1 MPPAILHIQVG
12 QTASKQFKGDRS
24 EQQTRFLISWS
35 SHMTEERICRVLIV
49 DNELEFAAQTA
60 SKLQEIRPSLL
71 NHNQLQLELTN
82 NAYFAAERLRLS
94 PVGQPP
100 WDIII
105 SDVYM
110 PFPNRSLTET
120 VPETELELG
129 DFTYDRRVWA
139 CWQSVYTESALA
151 DEKVDHGGLRIA
163 HTIAH
168 RLDAGESMSD
178 LKLILMSECLEGDE
192 RDTLLAYQATKTGW
206 LKYYDKTEWDC
217 RHRSTWP
224 AAKLTPDIFQWA
236 LFMAIAQRDWKYWG
250 DSIYEI
256 IPDAHTVVNS
266 TTPQMESIRTE
277 ARRLGRN
284 AEIEAVL
291 ITGEKGT
298 GREVVARLI
307 HEVRLKTLQVEAEF
321 VVIDCSSIPA
331 NDFERQL
338 LDRVEES
345 DGGTLF
351 VDEVDKLTLYHQG
364 LLYHLIKDRR
374 ISAGERIQTL
384 DFNARLTVCTASG
397 RNLEELNRNG
407 DFHSD
412 LYFLLKDE
420 QLHIAPLRERR
431 ADAVCLAKMLAG
443 EGVTGLTLSED
454 AKEWIKGYDWP
465 GNTKE
470 LMQVIKAA
478 GRRVLTGS
486 LTGSDL
492 QRVITTR
499 QLPPLT
505 DFYPHGEPHGNGDKT
520 AGATMNQYA
529 FRRTGD
535 YWHVSYE
542 GPEFLLKDAK
552 GLHYIAHL
560 LRHPRERFTVFQLT
574 AIVNPLA
581 LGTSTKP
588 NLSPDEYEMNDGLG
602 HAGFNIDEKAL
613 KQYKDELK
621 RLETDREIA
630 EQLNNSVMIEE
641 LEKEINAIRKQI
653 VLDTGLRGRSRKS
666 ADTAERARRAVFNS
680 YERALTSI
688 LKNDKRLYQH
698 LHNAIKTGQALVYDP
713 EQVPKW
719 EL

>member
-1 MPPAILHIQVG
+1 
-12 QTASKQFKGDRS
+12 
-24 EQQTRFLISWS
+24 
-35 SHMTEERICRVLIV
+35 MTEERICRVLIV

-60 SKLQEIRPSLL
+60 NKLREIRPSLL
-71 NHNQLQLELTN
+71 NHNQLEIELTN
-82 NAYFAAERLRLS
+82 NAYFVADRLLA
-94 PVGQPP
+94 PGPPP

-110 PFPNRSLTET
+110 PFPNRSLTEIA
-120 VPETELELG
+120 PETELELG
-129 DFTYDRRVWA
+129 EFSYDGKVWA
-139 CWQSVYTESALA
+139 CWQSIYSEDALA
-151 DEKVDHGGLRIA
+151 HEKVDHGGLRIA
-163 HTIAH
+163 HMIAR
-168 RLDAGESMSD
+168 RLDSGESMSD

-192 RDTLLAYQATKTGW
+192 RDALLAYQASRTGW
-206 LKYYDKTEWDC
+206 LKYYDKTEWNS
-217 RHRSTWP
+217 RNRSTWP
-224 AAKLTPDIFQWA
+224 ADKLAPDIFQWA

-256 IPDAHTVVNS
+256 IPDAHTIVNS

-277 ARRLGRN
+277 ARRFGRN
-284 AEIEAVL
+284 AEIETVL

-307 HEVRLKTLQVEAEF
+307 HEVRLKTLQVEGAF

-331 NDFERQL
+331 GDFERQL

-374 ISAGERIQTL
+374 ISASERIQTL

-431 ADAVCLAKMLAG
+431 ADAVSLAKMLAG
-443 EGVTGLTLSED
+443 EGVAGLTLSED
-454 AKEWIKGYDWP
+454 AKDWIKGYDWP

-478 GRRVLTGS
+478 GRRALTGS

-492 QRVITTR
+492 QRVITTQ
-499 QLPPLT
+499 QLPPLPT
-505 DFYPHGEPHGNGDKT
+505 DFYHHGETHGNGEKPVE
-520 AGATMNQYA
+520 ATPDQYA

-535 YWHVSYE
+535 YWHISYE
-542 GPEFLLKDAK
+542 GSAFLLKDAK

-560 LRHPRERFTVFQLT
+560 LRHPGKHFTVFQLT
-574 AIVNPLA
+574 AIVNPA
-581 LGTSTKP
+581 APGASEKP
-588 NLSPDEYEMNDGLG
+588 SLSFDEYEVNHHLG
-602 HAGFNIDEKAL
+602 HAGFNIDAKAL
-613 KQYKDELK
+613 KQYHDALK
-621 RLETDREIA
+621 RLNDDLEIA
-630 EQLNNSVMIEE
+630 KQLSNSARIEE
-641 LEKEINAIRKQI
+641 LEDEINAIRKQI
-653 VLDTGLRGRSRKS
+653 VLDTGLGGRSRKS
-666 ADTAERARRAVFNS
+666 LDTGERARRAVFGS
-680 YERALTSI
+680 YDRALTSI
-688 LKNDKRLYQH
+688 LRYDKKLWQH
-698 LHNAIKTGQALVYDP
+698 LHNAIKTGQSLVYDP
-713 EQVPKW
+713 EKVPKW
-719 EL
+719 DL

>member
-1 MPPAILHIQVG
+1 
-12 QTASKQFKGDRS
+12 
-24 EQQTRFLISWS
+24 
-35 SHMTEERICRVLIV
+35 MTEERICRVLIV
-49 DNELEFAAQTA
+49 DNELKFAAQTA
-60 SKLQEIRPSLL
+60 SKLREIRPSLL
-71 NHNQLQLELTN
+71 NHNQIQIQLTN
-82 NAYFAAERLRLS
+82 NAYFASEQLRLS
-94 PVGQPP
+94 PLGRPP

-110 PFPNRSLTET
+110 PFPNQSLNET
-120 VPETELELG
+120 MPETELELRE
-129 DFTYDRRVWA
+129 FRYEERPWA
-139 CWQSVYTESALA
+139 CWQSTYSERALA

-163 HTIAH
+163 HTIAQ

-192 RDTLLAYQATKTGW
+192 RDSLLAYQASKSGW
-206 LKYYDKTEWDC
+206 LKYYDKTEWDW
-217 RHRSTWP
+217 RNRSTWP
-224 AAKLTPDIFQWA
+224 ADKLAPDIFQWA

-284 AEIEAVL
+284 AEIETVL

-307 HEVRLKTLQVEAEF
+307 HEVRLKTLQVEGPF

-331 NDFERQL
+331 DDFERQL

-364 LLYHLIKDRR
+364 LLYHLIRDRK
-374 ISAGERIQTL
+374 ISERIQTV
-384 DFNARLTVCTASG
+384 DFKARLTVCTASG

-431 ADAVCLAKMLAG
+431 ADAVSLAKMLAG
-443 EGVTGLTLSED
+443 ETVIGLTLSED
-454 AKEWIKGYDWP
+454 AKDWIKGYDWP

-478 GRRVLTGS
+478 GRRALTGS

-492 QRVITTR
+492 QRVITTQ
-499 QLPPLT
+499 QLPPLDT
-505 DFYPHGEPHGNGDKT
+505 ILPDHHSEAKGNGEQPV
-520 AGATMNQYA
+520 AAIPNQYV
-529 FRRTGD
+529 FRREGD
-535 YWHVSYE
+535 YWNISYE
-542 GPEFLLKDAK
+542 GKTFLLKDAK
-552 GLHYIAHL
+552 GLYYIAHL
-560 LRHPRERFTVFQLT
+560 LRHPGKRFTVFELT
-574 AIVNPLA
+574 AIVNPVPSDISRKPA
-581 LGTSTKP
+581 LSL
-588 NLSPDEYEMNDGLG
+588 NEYEETHDLG
-602 HAGFNIDEKAL
+602 HAGFNIDAKAR
-613 KQYKDELK
+613 KQYQDTLK
-621 RLETDREIA
+621 RLDTDLEIA
-630 EQLNNSVMIEE
+630 RQLNDSARIKE
-641 LEKEINAIRKQI
+641 LEEEINAIRRQL
-653 VLDTGLRGRSRKS
+653 VLDTGLGGRSRKS
-666 ADTAERARRAVFNS
+666 LDTVERARKAVLGS
-680 YERALTSI
+680 YERALNSV
-688 LKNDKRLYQH
+688 LRHDNRLYQH
-698 LHNAIKTGQALVYDP
+698 LHNAIKTGQSLVYEP
-713 EQVPKW
+713 EKVPTW

>member
-1 MPPAILHIQVG
+1 
-12 QTASKQFKGDRS
+12 
-24 EQQTRFLISWS
+24 
-35 SHMTEERICRVLIV
+35 MTEERICRVLIV

-60 SKLQEIRPSLL
+60 SKLKEIRSSLL
-71 NHNQLQLELTN
+71 NHNQLQIELTN
-82 NAYFAAERLRLS
+82 NAYFVAERLRLA
-94 PVGQPP
+94 PAGQPP

-110 PFPNRSLTET
+110 PFPNGSLTET

-129 DFTYDRRVWA
+129 EFSYDNKVWE
-139 CWQSVYTESALA
+139 CWQSIYTERALA
-151 DEKVDHGGLRIA
+151 DERVDHGGLRIA
-163 HTIAH
+163 HTIAR
-168 RLDAGESMSD
+168 RLDCGDSMSD
-178 LKLILMSECLEGDE
+178 LKLILMSECLTGDE
-192 RDTLLAYQATKTGW
+192 RDTLLAYQASKTAW
-206 LKYYDKTEWDC
+206 LKYYDKTEWNC
-217 RHRSTWP
+217 RNRSTWP
-224 AAKLTPDIFQWA
+224 ADKLAPDIFQWA

-256 IPDAHTVVNS
+256 IPDAHTIVNS

-277 ARRLGRN
+277 ARRFGRN
-284 AEIEAVL
+284 AEIETVL

-307 HEVRLKTLQVEAEF
+307 HEVRLKTLGIEGAF
-321 VVIDCSSIPA
+321 VVIDCSSIPVG
-331 NDFERQL
+331 DFERQL

-374 ISAGERIQTL
+374 ISAAGERIQTL
-384 DFNARLTVCTASG
+384 DFNALLTVCTASG
-397 RNLEELNRNG
+397 RNLEELNRKG
-407 DFHSD
+407 DFHSG

-431 ADAVCLAKMLAG
+431 ADAVSLAKMLAG
-443 EGVTGLTLSED
+443 ESVTGLTLSED

-478 GRRVLTGS
+478 GRRALTGS

-492 QRVITTR
+492 QRVVTTQ
-499 QLPPLT
+499 QLPPIT
-505 DFYPHGEPHGNGDKT
+505 DFYPHGEPHGNGHNPAAST
-520 AGATMNQYA
+520 VNQYV

-535 YWHVSYE
+535 YWQISYE

-560 LRHPRERFTVFQLT
+560 LRDPRKHFTVFELT
-574 AIVNPLA
+574 AIVNPA
-581 LGTSTKP
+581 APGTAAKP
-588 NLSPDEYEMNDGLG
+588 DLSPDEYEVNLGLG
-602 HAGFNIDEKAL
+602 HAGSNIDAKAL

-621 RLETDREIA
+621 RLENALELA
-630 EQLNNSVMIEE
+630 KAVNNSARIEE
-641 LEKEINAIRKQI
+641 LENEINFIRRQI
-653 VLDTGLRGRSRKS
+653 VSDTGLGGRSRKS
-666 ADTAERARRAVFNS
+666 ADTAERARKAVLSS
-680 YERALTSI
+680 YDRALTSI
-688 LKNDKRLYQH
+688 LRNDNRLYQH
-698 LHNAIKTGQALVYDP
+698 LHNAIKTGLFLVYDP

-719 EL
+719 AL